1 MAISNNTSPN
11 SKSLPPLAQHRIHN
25 GVTLEQIAESTKIS
39 MRFLRAIETEDYKIL
54 PGGIFAR
61 SYIRQYA
68 AAIGFD
74 EEELLARYRRT
85 IEDDSGNTDPSSA
98 RRRPASSDRGRK
110 RHGLDLL
117 RSLSSIRFL

>member
-1 MAISNNTSPN
+1 MTTRDNTSPN
-11 SKSLPPLAQHRIHN
+11 PEILPPLAQHRIHN
-25 GVTLEQIAESTKIS
+25 GVTLDQIAESSKIS
-39 MRFLRAIETEDYKIL
+39 MRFLRAIEAEEYKIL

-74 EEELLARYRRT
+74 EEELLARYQRT
-85 IEDDSGNTDPSSA
+85 IGDNGAKTGPSGNL
-98 RRRPASSDRGRK
+98 RKPASSDHGRK
-110 RHGLDLL
+110 RPGLGLF